1 MGDITWEGVARAE
14 LVGVRSDAGTELGVG
29 LVKELAQ
36 PVTYAGLVPVRPE
49 DRGDL
54 QPSDLL
60 LGEHDGHER

>member
-1 MGDITWEGVARAE
+1 MSDITWKRVPRAE
-14 LVGVRSDAGTELGVG
+14 VVGVRSDAGTELGVG

-36 PVTYAGLVPVRPE
+36 PVTYTGLVPVRPE

-54 QPSDLL
+54 QASDLL